1 MSSSKVLQITTK
13 VEVDSKMCIQ
23 MVVVAVVIA
32 VNFLA
37 DRQEVKTAREASQ
50 QVSKPASQP
59 SSQPA
64 GRDLEKRIGA
74 LSLYVTHSLL
84 IVLERF

>member
-1 MSSSKVLQITTK
+1 
-13 VEVDSKMCIQ
+13 MCIE
-23 MVVVAVVIA
+23 MVVMSVVIA

-37 DRQEVKTAREASQ
+37 DYVNLSEVKTARQASQ

-64 GRDLEKRIGA
+64 SRGLEKIIGA